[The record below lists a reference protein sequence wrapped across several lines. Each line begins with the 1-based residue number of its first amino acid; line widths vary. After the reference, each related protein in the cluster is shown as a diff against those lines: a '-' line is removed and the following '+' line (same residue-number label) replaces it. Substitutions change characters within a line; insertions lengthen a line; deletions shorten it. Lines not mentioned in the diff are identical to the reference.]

1 MIAAVPEREREYLL
15 GSDQA
20 TSQPAGRGDIASTV
34 REILPGG
41 AGALVDTTTSLAN
54 TGLGAIRDGGCFA
67 ARRCDPA
74 GVPES
79 WSPLRGRLR
88 RPSVRPQPRCD
99 ASGAGRPSPP
109 TDLREAALLHGG
121 LWILGGV
128 LEPDRRLAVWGA
140 ALAVDLLAP
149 IIGYPTPRLG
159 RSRTADYEI
168 EGGHFAE
175 RCQGFVIIALG
186 ESIVVTGAT
195 GADAGLTT
203 TTLAALVLAFLRTA
217 TLWWLYF
224 DATAANSREDIL
236 ASKQAGRLARD
247 AFTYL
252 HVPIVAGIIAVA
264 VGDDL
269 LLAHLS

>member
-1 MIAAVPEREREYLL
+1 M
-15 GSDQA
+15 
-20 TSQPAGRGDIASTV
+20 
-34 REILPGG
+34 
-41 AGALVDTTTSLAN
+41 
-54 TGLGAIRDGGCFA
+54 
-67 ARRCDPA
+67 
-74 GVPES
+74 
-79 WSPLRGRLR
+79 
-88 RPSVRPQPRCD
+88 
-99 ASGAGRPSPP
+99 
-109 TDLREAALLHGG
+109 
-121 LWILGGV
+121 
-128 LEPDRRLAVWGA
+128 GA

-175 RCQGFVIIALG
+175 RCQGFVIITLG

-203 TTLAALVLAFLRTA
+203 TTLAALVLAFLAPRRCGDCTSMRPPP
-217 TLWWLYF
+217 THV
-224 DATAANSREDIL
+224 L

-247 AFTYL
+247 AFTYP